1 MMKRGARISAPPRFG
16 SDHGRYIYAYCN
28 IRTNQVVYSLTHTLN
43 SHAAIKQL
51 PDIGANYTPTHIR
64 KDIWR
69 PLWTLA
75 LPVANPHS
83 RAQGLHAFKKLREY
97 RRLHELTWKPSL
109 ALTKPYTDV
118 EVELEQ
124 KKLDQRGGSKK
135 ENVYDVIKRRKWAL
149 RVRTVMDQKATSIA
163 DLAAVLLEQE
173 EIGRKTTAK
182 REVEVA
188 KDRRVE
194 VKEILAL
201 AREYRKQGIG
211 GLESELE
218 GVRSRLEN
226 KEPDSEGMSKGM
238 LRREQGRLMG
248 RIARIQFAADA
259 VAKLQDPSKPE
270 QTLEVKADT
279 EAEADGVAESGDTS
293 TTAPAHT
300 EDAPVASEPASSS
313 TEPSTEP
320 ATPTT
325 ERRTIPEW
333 SALLPSFPP
342 VEISKLPKLS
352 PLRAKLQ
359 RLRSPIHSADN
370 VTVIWKDLLDAE
382 FAGLWPDGVVHERM
396 DIVGKGYS
404 PPRGSKGGAGTKSLG
419 ALGVSGRGP
428 EQSRDEEES
437 EQSAIRSKARAERGE
452 RAMFVNEIQR
462 GLVARMMGR
471 ERTKTRGKV
480 DGLRPGVSFGVEESK
495 GGEGGILHTQAP
507 LNKHWMGR

>member
-1 MMKRGARISAPPRFG
+1 MMKRGARISAPPNFG
-16 SDHGRYIYAYCN
+16 PDHGRYIYAYCN

-75 LPVANPHS
+75 LPIEDPHS

-97 RRLHELTWKPSL
+97 RKLHELTWKPSL
-109 ALTKPYTDV
+109 ALTKRYTDA

-135 ENVYDVIKRRKWAL
+135 ENVYDVIKRRKWTL

-173 EIGRKTTAK
+173 EVGRKTTAK

-188 KDRRVE
+188 KDRRAE

-201 AREYRKQGIG
+201 ARTHRKEGVG

-248 RIARIQFAADA
+248 RIARIKFAADA
-259 VAKLQDPSKPE
+259 VAGLQDPSKAE
-270 QTLEVKADT
+270 QTLEVKAETD
-279 EAEADGVAESGDTS
+279 AEADEVAESDETS
-293 TTAPAHT
+293 SPSTSAPGPAPASAQT
-300 EDAPVASEPASSS
+300 EEAAVAGEPTSSS
-313 TEPSTEP
+313 AEPPTEP
-320 ATPTT
+320 ATPST
-325 ERRTIPEW
+325 ERRTISEW
-333 SALLPSFPP
+333 SALLPSFSE
-342 VEISKLPKLS
+342 VEIAKLPKLS
-352 PLRAKLQ
+352 PLRAKLR
-359 RLRSPIHSADN
+359 RLRSPIYSANN

-382 FAGLWPDGVVHERM
+382 FAGVWPDGVVHERM
-396 DIVGKGYS
+396 NIMGKGYS
-404 PPRGSKGGAGTKSLG
+404 SPRGNYRVVESKSLG
-419 ALGVSGRGP
+419 PFGISGRGLK
-428 EQSRDEEES
+428 ESGGKEES
-437 EQSAIRSKARAERGE
+437 ELAETSIKARAERE
-452 RAMFVNEIQR
+452 SRMEFVNEIQR
-462 GLVARMMGR
+462 GVLRGMG
-471 ERTKTRGKV
+471 
-480 DGLRPGVSFGVEESK
+480 K
-495 GGEGGILHTQAP
+495 GS
-507 LNKHWMGR
+507 